1 MATWDLDLATRKG
14 RWSGTRFAL
23 FGLPRPPGDVAG
35 VEEWFDRIH
44 PDDIDMVREAVE
56 RCFELG
62 EPFHAEYRIRRA
74 DTGEER
80 WLQSHGNRIAP
91 GSGRGWRAVGVSVDI
106 TQRKQ
111 WERRQQL
118 LVNELNHR
126 VKNTLAIIQSIA
138 HQSFRPGVDPAAARA
153 DFESRLAALSAAHD
167 LLTRTNWEAAS
178 LRQVVTDALAAAA
191 SQPERISTRGPD
203 LALAPKTAVS
213 LAMALHELST
223 NALKYGALSND
234 SGTVTVGWST
244 AGGRLRL
251 EWREAGGPP
260 VTRPTRRGFGSR
272 MIERGLAAEL
282 AGTVTID
289 YAPAGLVCTVDAPL
303 PDGAAA

>member
-1 MATWDLDLATRKG
+1 MATWDLDLGTMKG

-23 FGLPRPPGDVAG
+23 FGLPRPPGDVG
-35 VEEWFDRIH
+35 GIEEWFDRIH
-44 PDDIDMVREAVE
+44 ADDLGAVREALE
-56 RCFELG
+56 RCFEKG
-62 EPFHAEYRIRRA
+62 EPFNAEYRIRRA

-91 GSGRGWRAVGVSVDI
+91 GARRGWRAVGVSVDI
-106 TQRKQ
+106 TERKQ
-111 WERRQQL
+111 WERRQDL

-138 HQSFRPGVDPAAARA
+138 HQSFRPGVDPAAART

-167 LLTRTNWEAAS
+167 LLTKANWEGAS
-178 LRQVVTDALAAAA
+178 LRRVVADALAAAA
-191 SQPERISTRGPD
+191 QPARISTSGPD

-234 SGTVTVGWST
+234 GGFVTVGWST
-244 AGGRLRL
+244 DGGRLRL
-251 EWREAGGPP
+251 EWRETGGPP

-289 YAPAGLVCTVDAPL
+289 YAPSGLVCTVDAPL
-303 PDGAAA
+303 PGEAAG